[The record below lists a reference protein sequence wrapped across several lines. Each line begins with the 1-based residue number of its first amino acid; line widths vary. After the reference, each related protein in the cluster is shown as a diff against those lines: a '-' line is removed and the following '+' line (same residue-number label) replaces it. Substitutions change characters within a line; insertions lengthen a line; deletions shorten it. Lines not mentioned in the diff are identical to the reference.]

1 MEMEWCKRGEND
13 DGEYKSMS
21 NRTPTAHH
29 SCPDMWEFTVT
40 WRGDFRSLASIRV
53 DRVCG
58 RCVDRMCIC
67 YRCRGCRVKFM
78 L

>member
-29 SCPDMWEFTVT
+29 VLTCGSLQL
-40 WRGDFRSLASIRV
+40 RGAVISGHWQVLGWTEYVAAV
-53 DRVCG
+53 
-58 RCVDRMCIC
+58 
-67 YRCRGCRVKFM
+67 
-78 L
+78 